1 MNAIIS
7 CLSVSCLFVSLYK
20 IVVLLFSFFFFFSG
34 ASVFLIW
41 QNLELLRGLVIVGRG
56 LFHIL
61 KIIN

>member
-7 CLSVSCLFVSLYK
+7 FLSVSCLFVSSYK
-20 IVVLLFSFFFFFSG
+20 IVVLLFSFFFSG

>member
-7 CLSVSCLFVSLYK
+7 FLSVSCLFVSSYK
-20 IVVLLFSFFFFFSG
+20 IVVLFSFFFSG

-41 QNLELLRGLVIVGRG
+41 QNLELLRGLVIVDRG